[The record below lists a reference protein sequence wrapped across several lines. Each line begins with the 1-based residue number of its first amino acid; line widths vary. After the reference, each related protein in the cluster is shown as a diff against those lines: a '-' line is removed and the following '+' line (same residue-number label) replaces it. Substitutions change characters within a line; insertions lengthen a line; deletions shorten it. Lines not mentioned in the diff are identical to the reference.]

1 MDRFHRLL
9 VYLPFGQPVEV
20 VIKTADELAR
30 RNDATVTLVDVI
42 ESGSGRTRK
51 SSADLDRALAAASAA
66 RLGDA
71 AGLFK
76 HVEPEVVVRHG
87 VDFIEVINQVYD
99 GHHDMV
105 LVGSQPRAEPSARL
119 DPTLAHLLRKTP
131 VPVWVVDENHRS
143 GDVMVAIGPEF
154 EPEGRVLN
162 RTILELGTSLA
173 RRMTVGCHVVHA
185 WRVPGESLLL
195 GSRVQIPED
204 QVDRLMDDTESTA
217 DAMIAQLT
225 SEVPTV
231 ADAEVHLVHGRPEA
245 QLMGLV
251 EKIEP
256 SVLVMGTLA
265 RKGIAGLIVG
275 NTAERV
281 LTSIDASL
289 LAVKPPWFVSP
300 VPPPAGHTTM
310 VLD

>member
-30 RNDATVTLVDVI
+30 RNEATVTLVDTVD
-42 ESGSGRTRK
+42 SGSGMFRRGGR
-51 SSADLDRALAAASAA
+51 DLDRVLVQAATE
-66 RLGDA
+66 RLSHM
-71 AGLFK
+71 AGLFESVK
-76 HVEPEVVVRHG
+76 PEVAVRAG
-87 VDFIEVINQVYD
+87 VDFVEVINQIYD
-99 GHHDMV
+99 GNHDML
-105 LVGSQPRAEPSARL
+105 LVGSNPRSQQSARL
-119 DPTLAHLLRKTP
+119 DPTVAHLLRKSP
-131 VPVWVVDENHRS
+131 VPVWVVDENHQT

-154 EPEGRVLN
+154 EAEGRVLN

-173 RRMTVGCHVVHA
+173 GRMGVGCHVVHA

-195 GSRVQIPED
+195 GARVQIPKE
-204 QVDRLMDDTESTA
+204 QVDELMSDTESIA
-217 DAMIAQLT
+217 DTMVSQLIA
-225 SEVPTV
+225 EVPAA
-231 ADAEVHLVHGRPEA
+231 ADVDIHLVHGRPEN

-251 EKIEP
+251 ARIEP

-289 LAVKPPWFVSP
+289 MAVKPPWFVSP
-300 VPPPAGHTTM
+300 VPPPAGHPTIA
-310 VLD
+310 VD

>member
-20 VIKTADELAR
+20 VIKTADELAC
-30 RNDATVTLVDVI
+30 RNEATVTLVDTV
-42 ESGSGRTRK
+42 ESSSGMFRRGGG
-51 SSADLDRALAAASAA
+51 DLDQVLV
-66 RLGDA
+66 DA
-71 AGLFK
+71 ATERLNHMASQFQNVK
-76 HVEPEVVVRHG
+76 PDVAVRSG
-87 VDFIEVINQVYD
+87 VDFVEVINQIYD
-99 GHHDMV
+99 GHNDML
-105 LVGSQPRAEPSARL
+105 LVGSQPRSQPSARL
-119 DPTLAHLLRKTP
+119 DPTVAHLLRKSP
-131 VPVWVVDENHRS
+131 VPVWVVDENHQT

-154 EPEGRVLN
+154 EAEGRALN

-173 RRMTVGCHVVHA
+173 GRMGVGCHVVHA

-195 GSRVQIPED
+195 GSRVQIPQD
-204 QVDRLMDDTESTA
+204 QVDELMSDTESSA
-217 DAMIAQLT
+217 DSMVSQLI
-225 SEVPTV
+225 SEVPAATDV
-231 ADAEVHLVHGRPEA
+231 EVHLVHGRPEA

-251 EKIEP
+251 SKIEP
-256 SVLVMGTLA
+256 SVVVMGTLA

-300 VPPPAGHTTM
+300 VPPPPGHSTLA
-310 VLD
+310 LD